1 MDHRE
6 NRMAEETASSETK
19 SSFKR
24 RQILL
29 GMLLCALLLL
39 GATWYAVWA
48 LLHREVGVLV
58 VISRPPGA
66 EVILN
71 SRPTN
76 LLTPAFLSDLPAD
89 TFTVTLRREGHRPVP
104 TLQHATVQPNE
115 TTRTVFFMTPINPYD
130 TRELPEIGTPFKDW
144 NWRVVRVEC
153 EPESAAIWV
162 DRREIHVRAPLTL
175 LLEGGTHRIE
185 LLWPDG
191 RQAVETVTLRPGQAA
206 QTLLLKP
213 E

>member
-1 MDHRE
+1 
-6 NRMAEETASSETK
+6 MAEDKASFGTR

-24 RQILL
+24 RQIIL
-29 GMLLCALLLL
+29 GMLLCAIVIL

-89 TFTVTLRREGHRPVP
+89 TFTVTLRREGYRPIP
-104 TLQHATVQPNE
+104 TLQHATIQPND
-115 TTRTVFFMTPINPYD
+115 TTRTIFFMAPLGTYD
-130 TRELPEIGTPFKDW
+130 VRELPEIGEPYKDW
-144 NWRVVRVEC
+144 NWRVVRIEC
-153 EPESAAIWV
+153 EPEDAVLWV
-162 DRREIHVRAPLTL
+162 DQREIHVRPPLTIL
-175 LLEGGTHRIE
+175 LPGGTHRIE
-185 LLWPDG
+185 LVWPDG
-191 RQAVETVTLRPGQAA
+191 RRSEEMVTLRPGQST
-206 QTLLLKP
+206 QTLRLKP
-213 E
+213 D